1 MKELAPVGAFAVT
14 SVYFK
19 VNFEVDYKV
28 EVEWEVN
35 YYVRIIK
42 NVEISVTCLKG
53 KESSQLF
60 LRFLRDHM

>member
-1 MKELAPVGAFAVT
+1 MKELTPVGTFAVT
-14 SVYFK
+14 SVFFK

-35 YYVRIIK
+35 YCYVRIIK
-42 NVEISVTCLKG
+42 NVEISVACLKG

-60 LRFLRDHM
+60 LRFL

>member
-1 MKELAPVGAFAVT
+1 MKELTPVGTFAVT
-14 SVYFK
+14 SVFFK

-35 YYVRIIK
+35 YCYVRIIK

-60 LRFLRDHM
+60 LRFL